1 MLEHGKA
8 GRHWWTLLAV
18 LFLVALTVRGAAAWA
33 FRHHPLGGDEIEY
46 DALARGMVETGRYT
60 RQPGFSTMLYS
71 AEPGA
76 PTSFRPPGWPFVL
89 AGLYRVFGE
98 APMPARLALAAWN
111 AAGCVILVLLLT
123 GLAFDRRAALATGLV
138 WALWPASVWYPG
150 TRSTTLSTES
160 LAIPI
165 LFLALLALAHV
176 AKGHAVTPLAAG
188 ILFGA
193 CALVRSN
200 FSLLIPLAAAWIL
213 VATEGARRPRL
224 QRAVVLL
231 LGGALVVCPWMVRN
245 RVLLGS
251 FTIATQREPIFL
263 GNNAWARGS
272 YDSEFF
278 NDINSAQVA
287 WMLARHEHFEKR
299 SEVEKGRI
307 YTEEALTYA
316 RQHPARQAWLIAR
329 RALLFMS
336 PLREKEDADNLFD
349 WAFAPVGVLCLI
361 GGAWVVKANP
371 RSVSMLALPVLA
383 TFLTCLLVLFLPRY
397 RYPAEPMLIALAC
410 LSVSEGIARH
420 GAPATLGLVGVLLA
434 SSVALALAMG

>member
-1 MLEHGKA
+1 MVEHA
-8 GRHWWTLLAV
+8 TASRRWWTLLAV
-18 LFLVALTVRGAAAWA
+18 VFLVALTARGAAAWV
-33 FRHHPLGGDEIEY
+33 FRDHPLRGDEIEY
-46 DALARGMVETGRYT
+46 DALARGMMETGRYT

-89 AGLYRVFGE
+89 AGLYRVFGP

-111 AAGCVILVLLLT
+111 AAGCVLLILLLRR
-123 GLAFDRRAALATGLV
+123 LSFDRRAALAAGVV

-160 LAIPI
+160 LAIPV
-165 LFLALLALAHV
+165 LFLGLLALAHV
-176 AKGHAVTPLAAG
+176 GNGRGATPLAAG
-188 ILFGA
+188 ALLGG

-213 VATEGARRPRL
+213 LATDGGRRQRV
-224 QRAVVLL
+224 QRAVLLL
-231 LGGALVVCPWMVRN
+231 LGGALIACPWMLRN

-278 NDINSAQVA
+278 NDLNSAQVA
-287 WMLARHEHFEKR
+287 WISARHDQFQKR

-307 YTEEALTYA
+307 YTAEAITYA
-316 RQHPARQAWLIAR
+316 REHPARQAWLVAR
-329 RALLFMS
+329 RALLFLS

-371 RSVSMLALPVLA
+371 RSASLLALPVLA
-383 TFLTCLLVLFLPRY
+383 TFFTCLLVLFLPRY
-397 RYPAEPMLIALAC
+397 RYPAEPMLIAVAC
-410 LSVSEGIARH
+410 QGVYEGIARH
-420 GAPATLGLVGVLLA
+420 GAALTVGAVGLLVA
-434 SSVALALAMG
+434 SSIALALVMN